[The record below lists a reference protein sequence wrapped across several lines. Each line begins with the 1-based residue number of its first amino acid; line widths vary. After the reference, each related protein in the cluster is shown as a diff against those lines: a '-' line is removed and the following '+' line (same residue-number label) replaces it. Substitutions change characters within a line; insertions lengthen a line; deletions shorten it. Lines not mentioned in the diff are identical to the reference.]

1 MKNLL
6 KVGGA
11 IQDIVFGT
19 VLLSLGLL
27 WSADVNPSNSDC
39 AALRAMTGSE
49 GESAV
54 MLFGIFLQLLKFCGA
69 WIVHS
74 PNNFLIAPPMCGLS
88 IYSTIL

>member
-1 MKNLL
+1 MENLL

-11 IQDIVFGT
+11 IQNNVFGK

-27 WSADVNPSNSDC
+27 WSANNYLSNLDC

-54 MLFGIFLQLLKFCGA
+54 TLFGIFMQLLKRCGT
-69 WIVHS
+69 IH
-74 PNNFLIAPPMCGLS
+74 NF
-88 IYSTIL
+88 